1 MAFPLIRVIPQ
12 YSEHQNQTKIW
23 FAPLDGSNTSA
34 RLFIKEPINGL
45 QVCIAWRYRLHRQA
59 VPQRNPE
66 THQAISGNFPKIKHM
81 HISYNSCI
89 SIKFNVNNS
98 PNLVSLVYFEI
109 VFSSPLITNALPLT
123 LYQCSSFPHSILTK
137 LSIFVLLSL
146 YSNNKC
152 RKPFLSPKFSL
163 IIVP

>member
-1 MAFPLIRVIPQ
+1 
-12 YSEHQNQTKIW
+12 
-23 FAPLDGSNTSA
+23 
-34 RLFIKEPINGL
+34 
-45 QVCIAWRYRLHRQA
+45 
-59 VPQRNPE
+59 
-66 THQAISGNFPKIKHM
+66 M
-81 HISYNSCI
+81 HILYNSCI

-123 LYQCSSFPHSILTK
+123 LSQCNSFPHSIITK

-152 RKPFLSPKFSL
+152 RKAFLSPKFSL

>member
-1 MAFPLIRVIPQ
+1 MVRATWRFKHL
-12 YSEHQNQTKIW
+12 HQALHQRTHKW
-23 FAPLDGSNTSA
+23 VTGLHRLAVQASPPGGSS
-34 RLFIKEPINGL
+34 KEPKNTPGGFWKFSRNL
-45 QVCIAWRYRLHRQA
+45 NFNRQ
-59 VPQRNPE
+59 QRFME
-66 THQAISGNFPKIKHM
+66 IKHM
-81 HISYNSCI
+81 HILYNSCI

-123 LYQCSSFPHSILTK
+123 LSQCNSFPHSIITK

-152 RKPFLSPKFSL
+152 RKAFLSPKFSL